1 MASAAEQLAANMN
14 MGSFAKATELHKRLL
29 FTLMALLVYRIG
41 TYVPIPGINS
51 EAFLQF
57 FQNPAGG
64 RGVLDMFNMFSGG
77 AVERM
82 AVFAL
87 NVMPYISASIIVQLM
102 GAVYPPWEKLKK
114 EGGESGRKQLN
125 QYTRYLT
132 VVLALFQSTGI
143 AFGLNATPGLI
154 DAPGVFFIVSTVTTL
169 TGGTMFL
176 MWLGEQVTARGV
188 GNGISLIIFAG
199 IVAVLPG
206 TVARMFGLAYQG
218 QMSPFALLFFS
229 AMAIGL
235 VVFIVFMERAQRRL
249 LIQYPKR
256 QEGNRMAGGERS
268 FLPLKLN
275 TAGVIPAIFASSLL
289 MLPTTVA
296 QFVATA
302 NLPPWMEWLPVVTG
316 MLQNGQPLFILL
328 YGSLIVFFCFFYT
341 SITFNPEDTAE
352 NLRKY
357 GGFLPG
363 IRPGKRTAEY
373 LDYVLTRLT
382 TIGAAYIA
390 AVCVLPEIMM
400 GMSGT
405 TGVILGGT
413 SILIVVSV
421 TMDTV
426 AQIQSQLLAH
436 QYEGLIKKAKLR
448 GRDKTRGK
456 GVTAPARR

>member
-14 MGSFAKATELHKRLL
+14 MGSFARATELHKRLL

-41 TYVPIPGINS
+41 TFVPIPGINS
-51 EAFLQF
+51 AAFLQF
-57 FQNPAGG
+57 FADPDGQ
-64 RGVLDMFNMFSGG
+64 RGILDMFNMFSGG

-102 GAVYPPWEKLKK
+102 AAVYGPWEKLRK
-114 EGGESGRKQLN
+114 EGGEAGRKQLN

-132 VVLALFQSTGI
+132 VALALMQSFGI
-143 AFGLNATPGLI
+143 AVGLNAQPGLV
-154 DAPGVFFIVSTVTTL
+154 DQPGLFFIISTVTVL

-199 IVAVLPG
+199 IVAVLPS
-206 TVARMFGLAYQG
+206 TTARLLGLAQQG
-218 QMSPFALLFFS
+218 QLSAFVLLLIGAL
-229 AMAIGL
+229 AIAT

-268 FLPLKLN
+268 FLPLKVN

-289 MLPTTVA
+289 LLPATVA
-296 QFVATA
+296 QMTA
-302 NLPPWMEWLPVVTG
+302 NADLPTWVSSWLPTLTAQ
-316 MLQNGQPLFILL
+316 LQNGQPLFMVL
-328 YGSLIVFFCFFYT
+328 YAGLIIFFCFFYT

-382 TIGAAYIA
+382 VIGAAYITLVCLVPEFLVA
-390 AVCVLPEIMM
+390 GMGNAVYF
-400 GMSGT
+400 
-405 TGVILGGT
+405 GGT

-426 AQIQSQLLAH
+426 SQIQSHLLAH

-448 GRDKTRGK
+448 GRGGRG
-456 GVTAPARR
+456 APAPVRR